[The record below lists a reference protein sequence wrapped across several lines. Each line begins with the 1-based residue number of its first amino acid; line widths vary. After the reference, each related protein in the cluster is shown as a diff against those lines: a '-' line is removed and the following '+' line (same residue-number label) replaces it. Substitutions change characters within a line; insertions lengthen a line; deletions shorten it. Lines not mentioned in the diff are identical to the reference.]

1 VNGDLWS
8 VDLYNAL
15 LVFTLLNITDIIT
28 TYNCLKKHG
37 VSRELNP
44 LAYMLFKRFG
54 VVGGFILKYILC
66 GAMILVVALVNPVA
80 LAITVWIWNIVL
92 AIVTAWNS
100 YVNLRD
106 YIEETKSR
114 KQDPYL

>member
-1 VNGDLWS
+1 LWS

-15 LVFTLLNITDIIT
+15 LVFTLLNVADLIT
-28 TYNCLKKHG
+28 TYNVLRKHG

-44 LAYMLFKRFG
+44 FAYILFERFG
-54 VVGGFILKYILC
+54 IAGGFILKFLLGGAFILM
-66 GAMILVVALVNPVA
+66 GALLGF
-80 LAITVWIWNIVL
+80 LTLTVWIWNIVL

-106 YIEETKSR
+106 YLDEQKSKR
-114 KQDPYL
+114 

>member
-1 VNGDLWS
+1 VDNELWS

-28 TYNCLKKHG
+28 TYNVLRKYG
-37 VSRELNP
+37 VSRELNAF
-44 LAYMLFKRFG
+44 AYLLFKRFG
-54 VVGGFILKYILC
+54 IAGGFILKFLLGGVFILI
-66 GAMILVVALVNPVA
+66 GALLGFLT
-80 LAITVWIWNIVL
+80 LAVWIWNIVL

-106 YIEETKSR
+106 YIEER
-114 KQDPYL
+114 KR